1 MDVISLA
8 ASAAA
13 NVSTYWSTLRL
24 QITYT
29 YCLRLYYYYY
39 TLTLSLQHEHTWR
52 ACSVVNVIKK
62 IWWKFTFPDYWK
74 RLSSAVLTWKKITIF
89 QQILTQ
95 ELFFVVKIAH
105 SCCTSA
111 DWEGNLNFVPTK
123 SFITLTAGLKR
134 FGGESVERLR
144 APCSRLFSSSFSRK
158 EQKLKNP
165 WNTSEWVR
173 LKFFFVCVDE
183 TFIYNRFSS

>member
-1 MDVISLA
+1 MFQGFFNFCSFRLKLEEKSLEQGA
-8 ASAAA
+8 RSL
-13 NVSTYWSTLRL
+13 STDSPPNRF
-24 QITYT
+24 
-29 YCLRLYYYYY
+29 RP
-39 TLTLSLQHEHTWR
+39 
-52 ACSVVNVIKK
+52 AVNVIKLLVGT
-62 IWWKFTFPDYWK
+62 KFTFPDYWK